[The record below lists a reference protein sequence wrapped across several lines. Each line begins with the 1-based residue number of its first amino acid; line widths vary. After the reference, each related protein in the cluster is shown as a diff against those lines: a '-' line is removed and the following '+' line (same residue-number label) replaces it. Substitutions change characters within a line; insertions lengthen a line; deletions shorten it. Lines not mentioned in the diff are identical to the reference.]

1 MNAVSIPARAAATNG
16 QYPIVIFDR
25 TELDVVFIVVH
36 NEGTYQCSTTKT
48 GVLCA
53 RLWTIFNA

>member
-1 MNAVSIPARAAATNG
+1 MNAVPIPARAAATNG
-16 QYPIVIFDR
+16 QYPIVIFER

-36 NEGTYQCSTTKT
+36 NEGTYQCFATKT